1 MELLLLCI
9 KIFIGR
15 LIDVSLSTLV
25 TVYVV
30 KGQRLKATILGFIDV
45 FIWFVIVKEALNT
58 DIQSIWIALCYAGG
72 YAAGTFCGSLLSQL
86 TNKGTVSVQVIT
98 KDIKNK
104 VTNIIKEAGFTASI
118 IECKGLYNGES
129 NYMIYAQIENKKLRD
144 FKKLITKTDESAFIT
159 VTESKEMLN
168 GYLGK

>member
-1 MELLLLCI
+1 MELLLLCL

-15 LIDVSLSTLV
+15 LVDVSLATLV

-30 KGQRLKATILGFIDV
+30 KGQRTKATIIGFIDV
-45 FIWFVIVKEALNT
+45 FIWFIIVKEALNT
-58 DIQSIWIALCYAGG
+58 DIQSIWIALAYAGG
-72 YAAGTFCGSLLSQL
+72 YASGTYVGSILSQL
-86 TNKGTVSVQVIT
+86 FSKGTVSVQIIT

-104 VTNIIKEAGFTASI
+104 VTKAIKDSGYSASI
-118 IECKGLYNGES
+118 IECKGIYKEDT
-129 NYMIYAQIENKKLRD
+129 NYMIYAQIDNKKLKD
-144 FKKLITKTDESAFIT
+144 FKTLITNVDENAFIT